1 MALVFACYGLC
12 IQWNYAASVMGASQ
26 TWIDIGC
33 DGFLCLLW
41 ASRPGQ
47 VMQCLSWPSVE
58 FFLGLSTF
66 PPVWIALSCPCRAVY
81 WVGPDLLFVHGVSVI
96 YVAAAQPLVQ
106 EFTFPPELSASMF
119 VDPELRQLAQALPN
133 ILVRDRAASTVSTYL
148 RAYKSWKAWAVR
160 HSASFLPADSVT
172 FTLYVVSL
180 IQEAR
185 SMSAVN
191 SAVYGVS
198 YVHKKSGYPEVSE
211 YPVVKQL
218 LDAAKRILARPPTRK
233 KPLSTDQVRSLLTRL
248 EGGSVADLQLAALLA
263 LGFFGFLRWDD
274 LHHLSVDSL
283 NFGVSHVAIFLKKR
297 KNDQFREG
305 SWVFIA
311 RSSTPPCPVA
321 VVEKF
326 LRIGGHRNGSK
337 LFRRVRSTKQGV
349 CLRDQP
355 MSYSRAK
362 ELLKKE
368 LKREGWDPSL
378 FGIHS
383 LRSGGASAAAALG
396 VPDRLFQ
403 RHGGWRSEKA
413 RNNYVEESLDSL
425 LLVSKSMLK

>member
-1 MALVFACYGLC
+1 MPFPGWVLTCRSFTKLC
-12 IQWNYAASVMGASQ
+12 HFV
-26 TWIDIGC
+26 
-33 DGFLCLLW
+33 
-41 ASRPGQ
+41 
-47 VMQCLSWPSVE
+47 
-58 FFLGLSTF
+58 
-66 PPVWIALSCPCRAVY
+66 AVA
-81 WVGPDLLFVHGVSVI
+81 H
-96 YVAAAQPLVQ
+96 PLVQ
-106 EFTFPPELSASMF
+106 ELTFPPEFAANMF
-119 VDPELRQLAQALPN
+119 RDPELRQLAQALPS
-133 ILVRDRAASTVSTYL
+133 ILVHDRAASTVSTYL
-148 RAYKSWKAWAVR
+148 GAYKSWKAWALR
-160 HSASFLPADSVT
+160 HNASVLPADSVT
-172 FTLYVVSL
+172 FALYVVSL

-191 SAVYGVS
+191 SAVYGVN

-211 YPVVKQL
+211 HPVVKQL
-218 LDAAKRILARPPTRK
+218 LDAAKRILARPPTRM
-233 KPLSTDQVRSLLTRL
+233 KPLSIDQVRSLLTRL
-248 EGGSVADLQLAALLA
+248 GGGTVADLQLAALLA

-283 NFGVSHVAIFLKKR
+283 NFGVSHVAIFLGRR

-311 RSSTPPCPVA
+311 RSSTPPCPVG

-326 LRIGGHRNGSK
+326 LRIGGHRKGSK
-337 LFRRVRSTKQGV
+337 LFRRVQSTKRGV
-349 CLRDQP
+349 YLRDQP

-362 ELLKKE
+362 ELLRKE
-368 LKREGWDPSL
+368 LKREGLDSSL

-425 LLVSKSMLK
+425 LLVSQSILQH